1 MAYTSNWNLPPGK
14 VELLTE
20 DVHAWSASLDVQ
32 EEEMQSL
39 LRILDF
45 EERARADRFYFER
58 DRSRFIACRAY
69 LRTILAYYLDI
80 EPERLQFNYT
90 PNGKPYL
97 VQRFRGSELQFNL
110 SHSRAFA
117 LYAVTL
123 NRQVGVDIE
132 HIYLSAEIDSLA
144 DRILTKREKAAWSKL
159 SANERLKALFR
170 YWTCKE
176 AVVKATGKGLAMPLE
191 KIHISLKPDQTRLM
205 SINQSVREAS
215 QWSLQELH
223 PVPDFAA
230 AIVVE
235 GFRYHLN
242 HWQWPQ

>member
-1 MAYTSNWNLPPGK
+1 
-14 VELLTE
+14 
-20 DVHAWSASLDVQ
+20 
-32 EEEMQSL
+32 MQSL

-58 DRSRFIACRAY
+58 DRSRFIVCRAY

-80 EPERLQFNYT
+80 EPERLEFNCT

-97 VQRFRGSELQFNL
+97 VRRFRDNELQFNL

-144 DRILTKREKAAWSKL
+144 DRILTKRERAAWSKL
-159 SANERLKALFR
+159 PGNERLKALFK

-176 AVVKATGKGLAMPLE
+176 AFVKATGKGLSLPLE

-215 QWSLQELH
+215 QWSLQEMH

-235 GFRYHLN
+235 GFGYHLN